1 MMCGVYGLDF
11 LACWLFKWKVFYRGF
26 DENVQYTMTKW
37 QFCCFFCFSTRS
49 KFTQLIQCEE
59 LPPKGQGNFLK
70 FSSSKNARL
79 AFECN
84 SNHYCNQNCK
94 KHKKNRSDALGEK
107 MFDFGWIMYTDWF
120 ELYTVV
126 YHLAELLSNRRC
138 QQRLC
143 RSGVARIRSFYFSY
157 FGLPVFRHLCNWN
170 FSAVHHENDLL

>member
-37 QFCCFFCFSTRS
+37 QFCCFFCFSTRL

-79 AFECN
+79 AFDCN
-84 SNHYCNQNCK
+84 SRITTVTNNAK
-94 KHKKNRSDALGEK
+94 SMKRTAL
-107 MFDFGWIMYTDWF
+107 MR
-120 ELYTVV
+120 LV
-126 YHLAELLSNRRC
+126 RRC
-138 QQRLC
+138 SILAGLC
-143 RSGVARIRSFYFSY
+143 TLTDLSCILWYIIWQNYFPIVVVNNGYVGPGSPK
-157 FGLPVFRHLCNWN
+157 FEVFCNLLKNIELW
-170 FSAVHHENDLL
+170 AV